1 VFVLM
6 RKGLIAL
13 TLLMS
18 PIVVTFAQEAPA
30 AQTAKVAR
38 TMGEVTAIDGGSLT
52 VKADN
57 GTSSTVTVEEKTRYI
72 RIPPG
77 ETDIKKGTKIEFKD
91 IQVGDRV
98 LASSRIVEDKPGPV
112 YSVVVMTKS
121 DLADKHAAD
130 AADWRKRGVNGQVT
144 GINPDTKEI
153 TISVA
158 GRGGPRKSVVIEPSD
173 KVQFRRYAGDSVKF
187 SDAKASQFTELAIG
201 DQVRVLGDK
210 NEDATRIKP
219 EIVVS
224 GSFHNV
230 AGTIVSID
238 TAANEIKLTNLETKK
253 PMVIKLTPDSSL
265 KRLPDMMANMMARTL
280 QGGPGGGG
288 AGGGG
293 GQGGRAPGGAQGGAQ
308 GGAAGGNGGASGG
321 SVGAGFGAGG
331 GGGERSVAAGGPGG
345 PGGQGG
351 PGGGMGGRG
360 GGDFSQM
367 LERVPALPVT
377 ELKPGQAIMVAG
389 MKGPDPNKMTAIT
402 VLAGVEPLLTSPQQ
416 TNRALS
422 GSWNMG
428 DINIPQ

>member
-1 VFVLM
+1 M
-6 RKGLIAL
+6 RTGLIAL
-13 TLLMS
+13 TLFVICSALVFS
-18 PIVVTFAQEAPA
+18 QEAPA
-30 AQTAKVAR
+30 GQAAKIAR
-38 TMGEVTAIDGGSLT
+38 TLGEVTALDGGSIT

-57 GTSSTVTVEEKTRYI
+57 GTTSTVKVEEKTRYI

-77 ETDIKKGTKIEFKD
+77 ELDIKKGTRIEFKD

-98 LASSRIVEDKPGPV
+98 LASSRMQDDKPGPV

-121 DLADKHAAD
+121 DIEQKHAAD

-173 KVQFRRYAGDSVKF
+173 KVQFRRYTADSVKF
-187 SDAKASQFTELAIG
+187 SDAKPSQFSDLSIG

-210 NEDATRIKP
+210 NEDGTRIKP
-219 EIVVS
+219 EVLVS

-238 TAANEIKLTNLETKK
+238 TAGNEIKVTNLETKK
-253 PMVIKLTPDSSL
+253 PMTIKLTPDSSV
-265 KRLPDMMANMMARTL
+265 KRLPDMMAMMLGRTL
-280 QGGPGGGG
+280 QGGGAGGPGGAPGAGPGGPGGPGGAGRG
-288 AGGGG
+288 AGGGI
-293 GQGGRAPGGAQGGAQ
+293 
-308 GGAAGGNGGASGG
+308 G
-321 SVGAGFGAGG
+321 SGFGAGG
-331 GGGERSVAAGGPGG
+331 GGGERSAAAGGPGG
-345 PGGQGG
+345 PGGGMGG
-351 PGGGMGGRG
+351 PGGGGGGMRGG

-367 LERVPALPVT
+367 LDRIPALPVS
-377 ELKPGQAIMVAG
+377 ELKPGQAIIVAG
-389 MKGPDPNKMTAIT
+389 TKGSDPARMTAIT

-428 DINIPQ
+428 DMNIPQ